1 MGLLRASKVRA
12 SPVGAGRGGC
22 CRRGKPCRVSP
33 AFVGGGD
40 LWSGCPVMW
49 VPPFYSPALGLG
61 CAAAPTSVTLSS
73 PPLRTVWPWQKVRDT
88 WGEGSCS
95 PGRVLTTSPWVPLG
109 GKQGA
114 QPVPAHLGHVGAVAV
129 SGSCTGLAS
138 GATCPA
144 GAGSGAAWGAACCRP
159 TLLTALLHAVCPAR
173 RALPGGWGWGCVP
186 AVPQVQRPP
195 AARAPQPQVAA
206 QQPEEQEVHLQPG
219 TGWGSPEP
227 CSVLGDTP
235 LRPACR
241 P

>member
-22 CRRGKPCRVSP
+22 CRRRKPCRVSP
-33 AFVGGGD
+33 VFVGGGD
-40 LWSGCPVMW
+40 PWSGCPVMW

-61 CAAAPTSVTLSS
+61 CAAAPTPVTLSS

-114 QPVPAHLGHVGAVAV
+114 ELVPAHLGHVGAVAV

-144 GAGSGAAWGAACCRP
+144 GAGSGAVWGAACCRN
-159 TLLTALLHAVCPAR
+159 TAHGSAPRSLPCSPSSSWRMGMGLCPCSPAGPAAPGCPA
-173 RALPGGWGWGCVP
+173 AP
-186 AVPQVQRPP
+186 AAGRCP
-195 AARAPQPQVAA
+195 AARGAR
-206 QQPEEQEVHLQPG
+206 
-219 TGWGSPEP
+219 SPSPARYRMGEP
-227 CSVLGDTP
+227 
-235 LRPACR
+235 
-241 P
+241 